1 VKKNSRLVTT
11 VVSFLIVVACADGG
25 DSSQPVSDQSTEN
38 DKATTQ
44 KETQGS
50 VESENTDIKKTSSD
64 TGCELSPPSAQATTI
79 RKLTTVVTNL
89 LFFFT

>member
-1 VKKNSRLVTT
+1 MKKNTRSVTA
-11 VVSFLIVVACADGG
+11 VISFLIVVACAGGG

-50 VESENTDIKKTSSD
+50 VESENTDIKKK
-64 TGCELSPPSAQATTI
+64 
-79 RKLTTVVTNL
+79 RKSFIGILWD
-89 LFFFT
+89 